1 MTPRFLAV
9 AAAALLLFASPAA
22 AADTTTILEPGA
34 RSPVTIPGSGLKQG
48 ESLGPDQRLVRRLT
62 EVRAGT
68 RRIVTLRCPSGTRHA
83 GLGTFEIA
91 RIFFAVTDRG
101 NYVGRQKVHV
111 RVSAA
116 PSTPRGK
123 LVRGSIFALC
133 EG

>member
-1 MTPRFLAV
+1 MTPRLIAAAV
-9 AAAALLLFASPAA
+9 AAVLLTASPA

-34 RSPVTIPGSGLKQG
+34 RSPVTIPGSDLQRG
-48 ESLGPDQRLVRRLT
+48 ETLACGQRLVRRLS

-68 RRIVTLRCPSGTRHA
+68 RRTITLRCPSGFRHA
-83 GLGTFEIA
+83 GLGTFENT
-91 RIFFAVTDRG
+91 RIGFAVIDRG
-101 NYVGRQKVHV
+101 SYVGRQKVHV
-111 RVSAA
+111 RVTAA